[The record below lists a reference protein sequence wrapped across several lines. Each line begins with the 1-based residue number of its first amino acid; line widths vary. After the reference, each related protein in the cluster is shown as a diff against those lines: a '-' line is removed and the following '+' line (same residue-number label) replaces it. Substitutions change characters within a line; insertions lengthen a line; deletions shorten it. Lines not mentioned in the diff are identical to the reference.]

1 MGDID
6 SNLENVPKAQQAIYT
21 GYDDSNL
28 QEYVNYIFN
37 QRVLA
42 NDANSV

>member
-6 SNLENVPKAQQAIYT
+6 SNLENVPKTQQAIYT

-42 NDANSV
+42 SDANSS